1 MNALSLERRDTPLV
15 LHERARN
22 FVRSKLDQLDAKS
35 VDLVEQIAKKFEL
48 GREEAFVFCLFSVY
62 VAKHTVATTQLAVG
76 LAMLIAVPLA
86 GSVIHQPNID
96 SRVFKYMAG
105 VMSEMSMV
113 DTVNVAVTAN
123 QLNRAAKSLSLML
136 ETKN

>member
-1 MNALSLERRDTPLV
+1 MNGLSLERRDAPLV

-35 VDLVEQIAKKFEL
+35 IDLVDQIAKKFDL
-48 GREEAFVFCLFSVY
+48 GREEAFVFSLFSVY
-62 VAKHTVATTQLAVG
+62 VAKHAAAKMQFAVG
-76 LAMLIAVPLA
+76 IALLIAGPVV
-86 GSVIHQPNID
+86 GSVVFPPQSID
-96 SRVFKYMAG
+96 SKAFKYMAG
-105 VMSEMSMV
+105 VMSVISIQF
-113 DTVNVAVTAN
+113 VAVKAN